1 MEREAH
7 VLVESRD
14 STGISL
20 KEESAIGLSR
30 SETQEDVSSIAE
42 NTFNSEASESF
53 KRTGVE

>member
-30 SETQEDVSSIAE
+30 SGTQEDVSSIAE
-42 NTFNSEASESF
+42 NTLIVKQVRVS
-53 KRTGVE
+53 TGQV